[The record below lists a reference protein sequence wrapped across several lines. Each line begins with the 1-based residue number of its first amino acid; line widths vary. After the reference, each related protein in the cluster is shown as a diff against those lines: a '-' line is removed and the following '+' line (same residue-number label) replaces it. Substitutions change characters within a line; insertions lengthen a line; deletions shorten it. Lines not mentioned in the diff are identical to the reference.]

1 MLRTSLRSYLLDL
14 ATRVKLRRPPPFNEW
29 LYRDK
34 GQIGA
39 AEVSAECAAMDRSR
53 YHLNAIPRLLP
64 IVTAAVIGVSLSLA
78 TYFAIAVGGT
88 LGCWARYAMTN
99 LVQTVYG
106 RDFPYATL
114 SINLLG
120 SFLMGFL
127 FIETLDRLTISPAL
141 RTGILTGVLGG
152 YTTFSTFEMET
163 LLLVEQ
169 GEPMRAVLYI
179 VLSVVLGFLC
189 AFGGAYI
196 ARNL

>member
-1 MLRTSLRSYLLDL
+1 
-14 ATRVKLRRPPPFNEW
+14 VW
-29 LYRDK
+29 
-34 GQIGA
+34 
-39 AEVSAECAAMDRSR
+39 
-53 YHLNAIPRLLP
+53 
-64 IVTAAVIGVSLSLA
+64 
-78 TYFAIAVGGT
+78 TYFAIGVGGT

-99 LVQTVYG
+99 LVQAIYG

-127 FIETLDRLTISPAL
+127 FIETLERLTISPAL
-141 RTGILTGVLGG
+141 RAGILTGVLGG

-163 LLLVEQ
+163 LLLVGQ
-169 GEPMRAVLYI
+169 GDSAKAALYV
-179 VLSVVLGFLC
+179 VLSVGLGFLC

>member
-1 MLRTSLRSYLLDL
+1 ML
-14 ATRVKLRRPPPFNEW
+14 
-29 LYRDK
+29 
-34 GQIGA
+34 
-39 AEVSAECAAMDRSR
+39 
-53 YHLNAIPRLLP
+53 
-64 IVTAAVIGVSLSLA
+64 
-78 TYFAIAVGGT
+78 TYCAIAVGGT

-99 LVQTVYG
+99 LVQAVYG

-120 SFLMGFL
+120 AFLMGFL
-127 FIETLDRLTISPAL
+127 FIETLERLTISPIL
-141 RTGILTGVLGG
+141 RTGILTGTLGG

-169 GEPMRAVLYI
+169 GEAWKAVLYI
-179 VLSVVLGFLC
+179 VLSVGLGFPC